1 MSTITISKSKINKQK
16 GVVILSLREYQK
28 LLEQAVP
35 TYYLEGKEARGV
47 DKLVKDGLK
56 EHKEGKTITADSLRG
71 ALRLYGKRKNK
82 KN

>member
-1 MSTITISKSKINKQK
+1 MATITISKSKVEKQK

-35 TYYLEGKEARGV
+35 TYYLEGKEAKAV

-56 EHKEGKTITADSLRG
+56 EYREGKTIAADSLRG